1 MVERLMEEQAAK
13 STEKQYKIMQGPETM
28 KVVMNH
34 SESTTLEKTSHSML
48 VANAMMMTM
57 YANRC

>member
-1 MVERLMEEQAAK
+1 MEEQAAK
-13 STEKQYKIMQGPETM
+13 STEQYKIKQGPETM

-34 SESTTLEKTSHSML
+34 SESTTLDKTSHSML